1 MNLLCH
7 SHVQHFFRSSTV
19 ATPEL
24 RQVLAS
30 NDLANNLRRVR
41 VIVQYSDLQL
51 ITSILAEWQ
60 ERANGRW
67 PIGGLIRTVRFKD
80 TWLSKGLY

>member
-1 MNLLCH
+1 MYNT
-7 SHVQHFFRSSTV
+7 VFRSSTA

-24 RQVLAS
+24 RRVLAS
-30 NDLANNLRRVR
+30 NDQANDLRRVR
-41 VIVQYSDLQL
+41 VIVQDSDLQL

-67 PIGGLIRTVRFKD
+67 PTGGLIWSVRFKD

>member
-1 MNLLCH
+1 MYNT
-7 SHVQHFFRSSTV
+7 VFRSSTA

-24 RQVLAS
+24 RRVLAS
-30 NDLANNLRRVR
+30 NDQANDLRRVH
-41 VIVQYSDLQL
+41 VIVQDSDLQL
-51 ITSILAEWQ
+51 ISLTLAEWQ

-67 PIGGLIRTVRFKD
+67 PTGGLIWSVRFKD